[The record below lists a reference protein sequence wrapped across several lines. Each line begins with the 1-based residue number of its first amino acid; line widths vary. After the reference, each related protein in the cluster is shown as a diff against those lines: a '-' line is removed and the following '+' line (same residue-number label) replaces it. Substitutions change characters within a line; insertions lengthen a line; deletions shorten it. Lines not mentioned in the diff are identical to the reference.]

1 LRKLEEP
8 LVVDIGAAG
17 RGVAEYVFAR
27 DRAGSGDALPGRQV
41 PPEIGVGDAAVS
53 ERDCRRQDAGIEG
66 EETRAPF
73 SQ

>member
-17 RGVAEYVFAR
+17 RGVTEYVFAR
-27 DRAGSGDALPGRQV
+27 DRAGSGDALTRSQV
-41 PPEIGVGDAAVS
+41 PPEIGVSDPAIP

-66 EETRAPF
+66 EEKRAPF
-73 SQ
+73 GQ